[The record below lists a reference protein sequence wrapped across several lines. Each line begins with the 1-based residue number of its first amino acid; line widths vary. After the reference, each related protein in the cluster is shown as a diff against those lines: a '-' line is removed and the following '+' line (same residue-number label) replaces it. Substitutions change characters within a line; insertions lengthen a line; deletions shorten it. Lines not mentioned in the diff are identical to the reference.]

1 MTATFA
7 GVAAALHAV
16 EAPPAWKVTPGLLGW
31 SVTFALVIAV
41 LLLIRSM
48 VYHLR
53 KVRYSP
59 EPGDPGEPGAG
70 PAGDGGVSAGGSSTA
85 G

>member
-7 GVAAALHAV
+7 GVAAALHGV

-59 EPGDPGEPGAG
+59 EPGEPGAG
-70 PAGDGGVSAGGSSTA
+70 PSAGDGGVSAGGSSTA

>member
-1 MTATFA
+1 VTATFA

-16 EAPPAWKVTPGLLGW
+16 QAPPAWKVTPGLLGFA
-31 SVTFALVIAV
+31 VTSALVIAV
-41 LLLIRSM
+41 ILLIRSM
-48 VYHLR
+48 VGHLR

-59 EPGDPGEPGAG
+59 EPGVPTTG
-70 PAGDGGVSAGGSSTA
+70 PAADGESGSTGDSPTA